1 MRRLINWIY
10 ISRFVLGVEASC
22 QDYSILH
29 LDTASVPDNEMM
41 LVCIYYLHPGVLKP
55 AIFGS
60 LPWAYVMYNSDSK
73 MLETLLRHIVLC
85 RTTFE
90 TLTYSHPC
98 S

>member
-29 LDTASVPDNEMM
+29 LDTASVPDNEMT

-60 LPWAYVMYNSDSK
+60 LPWAYVMYNLAPILKCWRHYYDILFCVGRPSK
-73 MLETLLRHIVLC
+73 H
-85 RTTFE
+85 
-90 TLTYSHPC
+90 
-98 S
+98 

>member
-10 ISRFVLGVEASC
+10 IYRFVLSVEASC

-29 LDTASVPDNEMM
+29 LDTASVPDNEMT

-60 LPWAYVMYNSDSK
+60 LPWAYVKYNLAQILKCWRHYYDILFCVGRPSK
-73 MLETLLRHIVLC
+73 H
-85 RTTFE
+85 
-90 TLTYSHPC
+90 
-98 S
+98 

>member
-10 ISRFVLGVEASC
+10 IYRFVLGVEASC

-29 LDTASVPDNEMM
+29 LDTASVPDNEMT

-60 LPWAYVMYNSDSK
+60 LPWAYVNVMYNLAQILKCWRHYYDILFCVGRPSK
-73 MLETLLRHIVLC
+73 H
-85 RTTFE
+85 
-90 TLTYSHPC
+90 
-98 S
+98 

>member
-41 LVCIYYLHPGVLKP
+41 LVYIYILSTPRRPQTCHLWKLALGLCDVQL
-55 AIFGS
+55 G
-60 LPWAYVMYNSDSK
+60 SDSK
-73 MLETLLRHIVLC
+73 MLETL
-85 RTTFE
+85 RT
-90 TLTYSHPC
+90 L
-98 S
+98 